1 MTWFYFLASLA
12 LLALALGIAQHH
24 LGSYMARVFT
34 SDKDTKVEAFCY
46 RIMGVDP
53 RAGQTWK
60 SYARSVLAF
69 SFCGVVLL
77 YALQRL
83 QSWLPWSMDKGS
95 VNPAVAFNTAVSFV
109 TNTNWQAY
117 SPEATLGH
125 FVQLAGLCVQNF
137 VSAAT
142 GIAVAIALVR
152 GFVGRGEHTIGNFW
166 VDLTRTTL
174 RILMPIAAVGAFLL
188 IVGGAA
194 QNFIGFMH
202 VTGIA
207 GGDQIIPGGPVA
219 SQEVI
224 KELGTNGG
232 GFFNGNSSHP
242 FENPQ
247 PWTNM
252 LEIFLILLIPFSLPR
267 TFGKMVKDVR
277 QGRAILISMI
287 VLFLI
292 NLFAMAAAEFSGH
305 GTAGRLAGAAMEGK
319 EQRFGLT
326 QSVLFANATT
336 MTSTGAVNSMHDSYT
351 AIGGMFTML
360 NMMLGEISPGG
371 VGSGLYGMLVIAVIA
386 VFIAGLLV
394 GRTPEYLGK
403 KIGPREMKLSALY
416 ILVMPALVL
425 CGVALSLAIPG
436 IRDGVVNT
444 SISNPGEHGLSEL
457 VYAFTS
463 GANNNGSAFAGL
475 DASTNWLCAAIG
487 VAMLLGR
494 FLPIILALALAGA
507 LAEREPVP
515 VTAGT
520 LPTHNAL
527 FITLVVF
534 TVILVTAL
542 VFFPVLTL
550 GPLAEGLI

>member
-174 RILMPIAAVGAFLL
+174 RILMPIAAVAAFLL
-188 IVGGAA
+188 ILGGAV
-194 QNFIGFMH
+194 QNLTGFMH
-202 VTGIA
+202 VTGVA
-207 GGDQIIPGGPVA
+207 GGDQVVPGGPVA
-219 SQEVI
+219 SQEAI

-267 TFGKMVKDVR
+267 TFGEMVKDVR

-326 QSVLFANATT
+326 QSVLFVNATT

>member
-326 QSVLFANATT
+326 QSVLFANAT
-336 MTSTGAVNSMHDSYT
+336 MMASTGAVNSMHDSYT

>member
-1 MTWFYFLASLA
+1 MTWFYFLASLV
-12 LLALALGIAQHH
+12 LLALALGIAQHY

-34 SDKDTKVEAFCY
+34 SDKDTKVETFCY
-46 RIMGVDP
+46 RLMGVDP

-125 FVQLAGLCVQNF
+125 VVQLAGLCVQNF

-152 GFVGRGEHTIGNFW
+152 GFIGRGEHTIGNFW

-174 RILMPIAAVGAFLL
+174 RILMPIAAVAAFLL

-194 QNFIGFMH
+194 QNFTGFMH
-202 VTGIA
+202 VTGVA
-207 GGDQIIPGGPVA
+207 GGDQVVPGGPVA

-305 GTAGRLAGAAMEGK
+305 ITDGR
-319 EQRFGLT
+319 
-326 QSVLFANATT
+326 VP
-336 MTSTGAVNSMHDSYT
+336 TGFS
-351 AIGGMFTML
+351 
-360 NMMLGEISPGG
+360 
-371 VGSGLYGMLVIAVIA
+371 AVIA
-386 VFIAGLLV
+386 VWLWL
-394 GRTPEYLGK
+394 T
-403 KIGPREMKLSALY
+403 
-416 ILVMPALVL
+416 
-425 CGVALSLAIPG
+425 
-436 IRDGVVNT
+436 VV
-444 SISNPGEHGLSEL
+444 
-457 VYAFTS
+457 F
-463 GANNNGSAFAGL
+463 AN
-475 DASTNWLCAAIG
+475 
-487 VAMLLGR
+487 
-494 FLPIILALALAGA
+494 
-507 LAEREPVP
+507 LAESIAEGRGKAQAETLRKTRTATNALRLDGWDEQINPSAEHTTTTEIVSSDLKYGDVVV
-515 VTAGT
+515 VTAGQT
-520 LPTHNAL
+520 IPGDGDIIWGIASVDESA
-527 FITLVVF
+527 ITGESAPVVRESGGDRSA
-534 TVILVTAL
+534 VTGGTKVLSDRIVVKITSKPGQSFVDRMIAL
-542 VFFPVLTL
+542 V
-550 GPLAEGLI
+550 EGSGRQKTPTRSPSTSCWRACRSSSSSSP

>member
-534 TVILVTAL
+534 TAILVTAL

>member
-95 VNPAVAFNTAVSFV
+95 VNPAVAFNSAVSFV

-319 EQRFGLT
+319 EQRFGLI

-534 TVILVTAL
+534 TAILVTAL

>member
-1 MTWFYFLASLA
+1 MAWLYLLASLA
-12 LLALALGIAQHH
+12 LLAFALGIAQHH
-24 LGSYMARVFT
+24 LGSYMARVLT
-34 SDKDTKVEAFCY
+34 CDKDTKVETFCY
-46 RIMGVDP
+46 RLMGVDP

-83 QSWLPWSMDKGS
+83 QSWLPWSMGKGS
-95 VNPAVAFNTAVSFV
+95 VSPAVAFNTAVSFV

-117 SPEATLGH
+117 SPEVTLGH

-252 LEIFLILLIPFSLPR
+252 LKIFLILLIPFSLPR

-305 GTAGRLAGAAMEGK
+305 ITDGR
-319 EQRFGLT
+319 
-326 QSVLFANATT
+326 VP
-336 MTSTGAVNSMHDSYT
+336 TGFS
-351 AIGGMFTML
+351 
-360 NMMLGEISPGG
+360 
-371 VGSGLYGMLVIAVIA
+371 AVIA
-386 VFIAGLLV
+386 VWLWL
-394 GRTPEYLGK
+394 T
-403 KIGPREMKLSALY
+403 
-416 ILVMPALVL
+416 
-425 CGVALSLAIPG
+425 
-436 IRDGVVNT
+436 VV
-444 SISNPGEHGLSEL
+444 
-457 VYAFTS
+457 F
-463 GANNNGSAFAGL
+463 AN
-475 DASTNWLCAAIG
+475 
-487 VAMLLGR
+487 
-494 FLPIILALALAGA
+494 
-507 LAEREPVP
+507 LAESIAEGRGKAQAETLRKTRTAINALRVDGWDEQIDPSAEHTATTEVVSSDLKYGDVVV
-515 VTAGT
+515 VTAGQT
-520 LPTHNAL
+520 IPGDGDIIWGIASVDESA
-527 FITLVVF
+527 ITGESAPVVRESGGDRSA
-534 TVILVTAL
+534 VTGGTKVLSDRIVVKITSKPGQSFVDRMIAL
-542 VFFPVLTL
+542 VEGSGRRKTPNEIALNILLASLSIVFVIVALTL
-550 GPLAEGLI
+550 NPIASLAARPVSITVLVALLVCLIPTTIGGHRYRGYGPPGAAQCAGHVGPSRRGRW

>member
-1 MTWFYFLASLA
+1 MTWFYFLASLP

-319 EQRFGLT
+319 EQRFGLI

-534 TVILVTAL
+534 TAILVTAL

>member
-46 RIMGVDP
+46 HIMGVDP

-326 QSVLFANATT
+326 QSVLFVNATT

-534 TVILVTAL
+534 TAILVTAL

>member
-34 SDKDTKVEAFCY
+34 SDKDPKVEAFCY

-95 VNPAVAFNTAVSFV
+95 VNPAVAFNSAVSFV

-319 EQRFGLT
+319 EQRFGLI

-534 TVILVTAL
+534 TAILVTAL

>member
-319 EQRFGLT
+319 EQRFGLI

-534 TVILVTAL
+534 TAILVTAL